1 MLADTDI
8 LFFVLSPIG
17 VVTLIV
23 VGAVSLAIIALEQ
36 ACLMTIGFG
45 AVHNKRIR
53 YSDALRY
60 GARHAPGVLD
70 LTARIVA
77 KTLLI
82 SAPFLLAVG
91 LVYLTLLTD
100 FDINYYLTKRPPA
113 FWAAAILIGVIVLI
127 LAAVLVPRLIGWA
140 FALPLLLVEKVT
152 ARQALSTSRERVTGH
167 RWTITWMLVGWG
179 LGSILLSALVLGVV
193 GWVGRLVVPTV
204 SGSMPLLILAM
215 GGVLALI
222 YGANLVTSLAAAC
235 AFALLVVRLY
245 EGLGEER
252 GKSIDWEGADPL
264 GSRRE
269 WRVSKKV
276 LLAGLAVAAIVA
288 GLVGGYLVDSVR
300 WDTDVLVIAH
310 RGAAGAAPENTL
322 ASVER
327 AIIDGVDL
335 IEIDVQETADG
346 EVVRHP
352 RQRSHEDR
360 WRESGYLGRHLST
373 ISRHRCGEL
382 VRAGVRR

>member
-1 MLADTDI
+1 
-8 LFFVLSPIG
+8 
-17 VVTLIV
+17 
-23 VGAVSLAIIALEQ
+23 
-36 ACLMTIGFG
+36 
-45 AVHNKRIR
+45 
-53 YSDALRY
+53 
-60 GARHAPGVLD
+60 
-70 LTARIVA
+70 
-77 KTLLI
+77 
-82 SAPFLLAVG
+82 
-91 LVYLTLLTD
+91 
-100 FDINYYLTKRPPA
+100 
-113 FWAAAILIGVIVLI
+113 
-127 LAAVLVPRLIGWA
+127 
-140 FALPLLLVEKVT
+140 
-152 ARQALSTSRERVTGH
+152 
-167 RWTITWMLVGWG
+167 MLVGWG

-264 GSRRE
+264 ESRRE

-327 AIIDGVDL
+327 AIIDGADL

-346 EVVRHP
+346 EVVVIHDSDLMKIGGVNLAIWDATYQQLQDIGVGSWFAPEFGDERVP
-352 RQRSHEDR
+352 SLQQVLELLQG
-360 WRESGYLGRHLST
+360 ES
-373 ISRHRCGEL
+373 SR
-382 VRAGVRR
+382 